1 MASWNATIGLLF
13 YVMLKIEIWCGL
25 ELVAADG
32 VVCDPFEVESILV
45 PMIRGIIVVVDY
57 SVVLKFN
64 TVY

>member
-1 MASWNATIGLLF
+1 
-13 YVMLKIEIWCGL
+13 MLKIEIWCGL

-45 PMIRGIIVVVDY
+45 PMIRSIIVVVDY